1 MEKRPG
7 EARVT
12 TSGVLVRPLEEA
24 DRPAAGVV
32 LAAAFPDKL
41 AAMVGD
47 RRGLARALRGE
58 PPEYPYAAALFADLL
73 HMDDPPAAWVAER
86 DGCVVGVVEVR
97 DPGRPAARPP
107 VRRIL
112 RRHLGPWRTLRALL
126 FQTIF
131 HMTPLSADRLHV
143 DVVAVHPAARGGG
156 VGSNMVRFLLEEAAR
171 RGKVAVT
178 LYCIDRN
185 EGARRLYRR
194 LGFVVWRHER
204 LGALRFI
211 LGFAATDLMRAEV
224 AAGVDGEPAGISDA
238 TAQRDPGRGVAQVS
252 RNGAGTRLV

>member
-1 MEKRPG
+1 MT
-7 EARVT
+7 AD
-12 TSGVLVRPLEEA
+12 GVIVRPLEET
-24 DRPAAGVV
+24 DRAAAGVV

-47 RRGLARALRGE
+47 RRGLAQALRGA

-86 DGCVVGVVEVR
+86 AGVVVGVVEVR
-97 DPGRPAARPP
+97 DPARPAARPP
-107 VRRIL
+107 VWRIL
-112 RRHLGPWRTLRALL
+112 RRHLGPWRTVRALL

-131 HMTPLSADRLHV
+131 HMTPLSADRLHM
-143 DVVAVHPAARGGG
+143 DVVAVHPTARGGG
-156 VGSNMVRFLLEEAAR
+156 VGSSMVRFVLEEATR

-204 LGALRFI
+204 LGALRLI

-224 AAGVDGEPAGISDA
+224 DAGVDGEPVGIVDA
-238 TAQRDPGRGVAQVS
+238 AQVC
-252 RNGAGTRLV
+252 RNGAGTCFV

>member
-1 MEKRPG
+1 MT
-7 EARVT
+7 A
-12 TSGVLVRPLEEA
+12 SGVLVRPLEES

-41 AAMVGD
+41 TAMVGD

-58 PPEYPYAAALFADLL
+58 PPEYPFAAALFADLV
-73 HMDDPPAAWVAER
+73 HTEDPPAVWVAER
-86 DGCVVGVVEVR
+86 DGSVVGVVEVR
-97 DPGRPAARPP
+97 DPDRLAARPP

-112 RRHLGPWRTLRALL
+112 RRHLGPWRALRALV

-131 HMTPLSADRLHV
+131 HVAPLSADRLHV
-143 DVVAVHPAARGGG
+143 DAVAVHPAAQGGG
-156 VGSNMVRFLLEEAAR
+156 VGSAMTRFVLEEAAR
-171 RGKVAVT
+171 RGKLAVT

-204 LGALRFI
+204 LWALRPI
-211 LGFAATDLMRAEV
+211 LGFSATDLMRAEV
-224 AAGVDGEPAGISDA
+224 AAGVEGEHARIVDVP
-238 TAQRDPGRGVAQVS
+238 AQRDNGAGAAAQVS
-252 RNGAGTRLV
+252 SSDTGTRLV